1 MTMIIIIIVQFVAH
15 LIIIIIHLSWLEFVH
30 HLLGVR
36 LYIKHVTC
44 ITSFNPP
51 NISVR

>member
-1 MTMIIIIIVQFVAH
+1 MMIRRIIIVQFVAH
-15 LIIIIIHLSWLEFVH
+15 LIIIHLSWLEFVQ

-36 LYIKHVTC
+36 LYVKRVTC

>member
-1 MTMIIIIIVQFVAH
+1 MMIIRIIIVRFVAH
-15 LIIIIIHLSWLEFVH
+15 LIIIIHLSWLEFVQ

-36 LYIKHVTC
+36 LYIKRVTC